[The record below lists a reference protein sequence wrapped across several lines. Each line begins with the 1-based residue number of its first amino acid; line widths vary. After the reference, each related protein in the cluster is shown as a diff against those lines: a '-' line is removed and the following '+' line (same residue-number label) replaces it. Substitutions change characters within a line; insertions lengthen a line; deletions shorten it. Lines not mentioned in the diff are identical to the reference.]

1 LLGHRDARR
10 RWLRRGMRHKVAS
23 WNAGLYWTC
32 VWLGAAERGVRTQ
45 KNPFFRIT
53 APVGGLIQR
62 RTGSMR
68 STINLPLIAIAGAIF
83 SQLANAEESN
93 LEGRGKELL
102 DARCAHC
109 HAIAR
114 TGESPHSAAP
124 PFRTLSRKY
133 PIDELAESLAEGL
146 SVGHPDMP
154 EFVFEPDDI
163 TAILAYLN
171 SIQEQ

>member
-1 LLGHRDARR
+1 MLLSTNLCAR
-10 RWLRRGMRHKVAS
+10 
-23 WNAGLYWTC
+23 GLAFQRE
-32 VWLGAAERGVRTQ
+32 AAQQPDQGT
-45 KNPFFRIT
+45 T
-53 APVGGLIQR
+53 
-62 RTGSMR
+62 
-68 STINLPLIAIAGAIF
+68 
-83 SQLANAEESN
+83 ESN

-124 PFRTLSRKY
+124 PFRTLARKY
-133 PIDELAESLAEGL
+133 PIDELAESLAEGR

>member
-1 LLGHRDARR
+1 
-10 RWLRRGMRHKVAS
+10 
-23 WNAGLYWTC
+23 
-32 VWLGAAERGVRTQ
+32 
-45 KNPFFRIT
+45 
-53 APVGGLIQR
+53 
-62 RTGSMR
+62 MR

-124 PFRTLSRKY
+124 PFRILSRKY
-133 PIDELAESLAEGL
+133 PIDELTESLAEGL

-154 EFVFEPDDI
+154 EFFFEPDDI

>member
-1 LLGHRDARR
+1 
-10 RWLRRGMRHKVAS
+10 
-23 WNAGLYWTC
+23 
-32 VWLGAAERGVRTQ
+32 
-45 KNPFFRIT
+45 
-53 APVGGLIQR
+53 
-62 RTGSMR
+62 MR

-83 SQLANAEESN
+83 SQLANAEELN

-133 PIDELAESLAEGL
+133 PIDELAELLAEGL

>member
-1 LLGHRDARR
+1 VRLAAHCSESRPWTEGDDFGICQTFA
-10 RWLRRGMRHKVAS
+10 AS
-23 WNAGLYWTC
+23 PAEPGELPC
-32 VWLGAAERGVRTQ
+32 WLGRT
-45 KNPFFRIT
+45 NSHRNDEPE
-53 APVGGLIQR
+53 
-62 RTGSMR
+62 SMR

>member
-1 LLGHRDARR
+1 
-10 RWLRRGMRHKVAS
+10 
-23 WNAGLYWTC
+23 
-32 VWLGAAERGVRTQ
+32 
-45 KNPFFRIT
+45 
-53 APVGGLIQR
+53 
-62 RTGSMR
+62 MR

-83 SQLANAEESN
+83 SQLANTEESN

-114 TGESPHSAAP
+114 TGESRHSAAP

-146 SVGHPDMP
+146 SAGHPDMP

>member
-1 LLGHRDARR
+1 MDTGARCQ
-10 RWLRRGMRHKVAS
+10 
-23 WNAGLYWTC
+23 NA
-32 VWLGAAERGVRTQ
+32 E
-45 KNPFFRIT
+45 NPFFRIT
-53 APVGGLIQR
+53 APVVGLIQR

-109 HAIAR
+109 HAIAG

-124 PFRTLSRKY
+124 PFRTLACKY
-133 PIDELAESLAEGL
+133 PIDELA
-146 SVGHPDMP
+146 
-154 EFVFEPDDI
+154 
-163 TAILAYLN
+163 
-171 SIQEQ
+171 

>member
-1 LLGHRDARR
+1 
-10 RWLRRGMRHKVAS
+10 
-23 WNAGLYWTC
+23 
-32 VWLGAAERGVRTQ
+32 
-45 KNPFFRIT
+45 
-53 APVGGLIQR
+53 
-62 RTGSMR
+62 MR
-68 STINLPLIAIAGAIF
+68 STITLPLIAIAGAIF

>member
-1 LLGHRDARR
+1 MH
-10 RWLRRGMRHKVAS
+10 S
-23 WNAGLYWTC
+23 
-32 VWLGAAERGVRTQ
+32 
-45 KNPFFRIT
+45 I
-53 APVGGLIQR
+53 
-62 RTGSMR
+62 
-68 STINLPLIAIAGAIF
+68 INLPVIAIAGAII
-83 SQLANAEESN
+83 SQFAMAEETK
-93 LEGRGKELL
+93 LEGRGEELL
-102 DARCAHC
+102 SARCARC

-133 PIDELAESLAEGL
+133 PIDGLAESLAEGI

-163 TAILAYLN
+163 AAILAYLN

>member
-1 LLGHRDARR
+1 MHHKMDTGARCQ
-10 RWLRRGMRHKVAS
+10 
-23 WNAGLYWTC
+23 NAEKPLFQNNRPCWG
-32 VWLGAAERGVRTQ
+32 
-45 KNPFFRIT
+45 PH
-53 APVGGLIQR
+53 
-62 RTGSMR
+62 
-68 STINLPLIAIAGAIF
+68 STTNRKHSFHQLIAIAGAIF
-83 SQLANAEESN
+83 SQLANTEESN

-114 TGESPHSAAP
+114 TGESRHSAAP

>member
-1 LLGHRDARR
+1 MHHKMDIGARCQ
-10 RWLRRGMRHKVAS
+10 
-23 WNAGLYWTC
+23 NAEKPLFQNNRPCWG
-32 VWLGAAERGVRTQ
+32 
-45 KNPFFRIT
+45 PH
-53 APVGGLIQR
+53 QR

-109 HAIAR
+109 QAIAR
-114 TGESPHSAAP
+114 TGESAHSAAP

-133 PIDELAESLAEGL
+133 PID
-146 SVGHPDMP
+146 
-154 EFVFEPDDI
+154 
-163 TAILAYLN
+163 
-171 SIQEQ
+171 

>member
-1 LLGHRDARR
+1 MH
-10 RWLRRGMRHKVAS
+10 
-23 WNAGLYWTC
+23 
-32 VWLGAAERGVRTQ
+32 
-45 KNPFFRIT
+45 
-53 APVGGLIQR
+53 
-62 RTGSMR
+62 
-68 STINLPLIAIAGAIF
+68 STINLPAIAIAGVII
-83 SQLANAEESN
+83 SQLAIAEDSN
-93 LEGRGKELL
+93 LERRGEELL
-102 DARCAHC
+102 GARCARC

-133 PIDELAESLAEGL
+133 PIDGLAESLAEGI

>member
-1 LLGHRDARR
+1 MTRGVHSISKRR
-10 RWLRRGMRHKVAS
+10 LTKWIL
-23 WNAGLYWTC
+23 
-32 VWLGAAERGVRTQ
+32 ERGVRTQ

>member
-1 LLGHRDARR
+1 
-10 RWLRRGMRHKVAS
+10 
-23 WNAGLYWTC
+23 
-32 VWLGAAERGVRTQ
+32 
-45 KNPFFRIT
+45 
-53 APVGGLIQR
+53 
-62 RTGSMR
+62 MR

-124 PFRTLSRKY
+124 PFRTLARKY
-133 PIDELAESLAEGL
+133 PIDELAESLAECEVWRRL
-146 SVGHPDMP
+146 GHDHADAGSP
-154 EFVFEPDDI
+154 
-163 TAILAYLN
+163 A
-171 SIQEQ
+171 